1 MKEPDYCYDPL
12 DKYLPTKEDW
22 DTFYEWKDEDKTKKH
37 RIMDPTKCYTQE
49 DWDSYTEWKNNC
61 EDRKKE

>member
-1 MKEPDYCYDPL
+1 MNNFEDKEEEKEYLIDPM

-22 DTFYEWKDEDKTKKH
+22 DTFYV
-37 RIMDPTKCYTQE
+37 DPTKCYTQE
-49 DWDSYTEWKNNC
+49 DWDAYSRYKNNS